1 MGVCNSI
8 NEKDNKPKVVN
19 ARSKR
24 QDTSMSQTK
33 TSFSTKE
40 KMGDYIISPN
50 IAIHTPLSKKY
61 KMSNEFLGRGAS
73 GIVSEGTDANGH
85 KYAIKTI
92 NKLSLKYPD
101 VLVKEVEISMSL
113 HHPHII
119 TYHEVYEDLK
129 SVSVVMDLAEG
140 GDLFDF
146 ILKSPEG
153 KLDDEVTLDLI
164 IQILETMKYLH
175 NDMKI
180 CHRDIKPE
188 NFLITIEN
196 SKPEIKLIDFG
207 FATYIREDKKMNDY
221 LGTPTY
227 TAPEMISREPYD
239 EKVDLWS
246 IGILL
251 FNMLTGCQPF
261 SSDSYVPLEEQ
272 VCNKI
277 IPFEAI
283 DNKYLRTLCYNLLE
297 RDPSQRYSAQRAL
310 SYAYDIRRK
319 MEKQTE
325 AETKKEEESSEEKL
339 KLGEN
344 QGTFD
349 FVEVNQ
355 LCSCVANGVTALK
368 LN

>member
-1 MGVCNSI
+1 
-8 NEKDNKPKVVN
+8 
-19 ARSKR
+19 
-24 QDTSMSQTK
+24 
-33 TSFSTKE
+33 
-40 KMGDYIISPN
+40 
-50 IAIHTPLSKKY
+50 
-61 KMSNEFLGRGAS
+61 MSNEFLGRGAS

-221 LGTPTY
+221 LGTPAY